1 MQRLIDAEFSLKTV
15 GDYVG
20 HRSAQSTEIYT
31 KVALAVLRKVA
42 MGNVSVPRTHLFTG
56 S

>member
-31 KVALAVLRKVA
+31 KVALAVLREVA
-42 MGNVSVPRTHLFTG
+42 MGNGETL
-56 S
+56 